1 MRFVLVS
8 AEDLSIKKTVEIP
21 QEIISIEPDN
31 TKLVSSSV
39 KRQKTTELA
48 SSSVEQR
55 KKKQTSKSV
64 VHG

>member
-8 AEDLSIKKTVEIP
+8 AEDSSIKKTVEIP
-21 QEIISIEPDN
+21 QEIISIEPDKSASPV
-31 TKLVSSSV
+31 T
-39 KRQKTTELA
+39 KTTELT

>member
-21 QEIISIEPDN
+21 QEIISIEPDKSASPV
-31 TKLVSSSV
+31 T
-39 KRQKTTELA
+39 KTTELT

-55 KKKQTSKSV
+55 KKQTSKSV